1 MWSNKGASSLRH
13 TFLLSAVML
22 WTTSVSQSALGAKQL
37 YIYPNKGQPE
47 ERQAKDRFEC
57 YRWAVKNTGVDPNA
71 LKAPAGL
78 AQIRVAI
85 AENPQQ
91 DAGAKGTIIGGATG
105 AVIGALDDGHGRGHQ
120 DHTAQGFIIGAVVGS
135 IIGSSVERKG
145 ATQAREAARA
155 EAREEAQKNAEAR
168 AQYENAID
176 SYGRAFSAC
185 MEARSYTVR

>member
-22 WTTSVSQSALGAKQL
+22 GITGVSQSALSAKQL
-37 YIYPNKGQPE
+37 YIYPNNGQSE

-57 YRWAVKNTGVDPNA
+57 YRWAVKSTGVDPNV
-71 LKAPAGL
+71 LEAPAGQ
-78 AQIRVAI
+78 AQVRVAV
-85 AENPQQ
+85 AENPKQG
-91 DAGAKGTIIGGATG
+91 AAAKGTIIGGATG
-105 AVIGALDDGHGRGHQ
+105 AVIGSLNDGHGRRHQ

-145 ATQAREAARA
+145 VTQARQAAKA
-155 EAREEAQKNAEAR
+155 EARDEAQKNTEAR

-176 SYGRAFSAC
+176 SYSRAFSAC